1 MRTAMR
7 DFLDT
12 GMYFAIGVMITSIFN
27 TQVNQAILD
36 HVAGN
41 NFLAAPA
48 LMVLAIVLSLCS
60 TSDAFIAAPMAAFS
74 FSAKLA
80 FLVFGPM
87 MDIKLLF
94 MYSAVFKRRVVLILL
109 FGLFIVTGLLCGPWS
124 VMIQSFVTKI
134 K

>member
-1 MRTAMR
+1 
-7 DFLDT
+7 
-12 GMYFAIGVMITSIFN
+12 
-27 TQVNQAILD
+27 
-36 HVAGN
+36 
-41 NFLAAPA
+41 
-48 LMVLAIVLSLCS
+48 
-60 TSDAFIAAPMAAFS
+60 MAAFS

>member
-1 MRTAMR
+1 
-7 DFLDT
+7 
-12 GMYFAIGVMITSIFN
+12 
-27 TQVNQAILD
+27 
-36 HVAGN
+36 
-41 NFLAAPA
+41 
-48 LMVLAIVLSLCS
+48 
-60 TSDAFIAAPMAAFS
+60 
-74 FSAKLA
+74 
-80 FLVFGPM
+80 